1 MALFPTIEKA
11 PQNYYAKSTTQYFS
25 IDVQR
30 IQADNPQKRKYKLSS
45 NMICFNHNKSKG
57 GKKKNPCMFLL
68 YSHNT
73 LKYLTFDTKCACF
86 PHIKQFLNCSWCP
99 TK

>member
-57 GKKKNPCMFLL
+57 GKKK
-68 YSHNT
+68 T
-73 LKYLTFDTKCACF
+73 LHVSPLFSQHSK
-86 PHIKQFLNCSWCP
+86 ILNF
-99 TK
+99 